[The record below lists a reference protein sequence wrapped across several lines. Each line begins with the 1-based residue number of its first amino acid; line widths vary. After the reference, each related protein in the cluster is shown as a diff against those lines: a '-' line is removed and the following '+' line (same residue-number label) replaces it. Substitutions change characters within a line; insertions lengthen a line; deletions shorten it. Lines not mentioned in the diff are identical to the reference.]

1 LSPEPADCPEK
12 VKVEDTPM
20 NHSLLSADRG
30 THVKIVVVA
39 LVGALAVVIAG
50 ISAHVSDAGNMTA
63 AVKANGPV
71 VKAGAPAVYSN
82 RDGAA
87 TQ

>member
-1 LSPEPADCPEK
+1 
-12 VKVEDTPM
+12 M

-30 THVKIVVVA
+30 THLKIVVVA
-39 LVGALAVVIAG
+39 LVAALTVVIASV
-50 ISAHVSDAGNMTA
+50 SAHVSEPGNTTA

-82 RDGAA
+82 REGTA
-87 TQ
+87 TR

>member
-1 LSPEPADCPEK
+1 
-12 VKVEDTPM
+12 M

-30 THVKIVVVA
+30 THMKIVVVA
-39 LVGALAVVIAG
+39 LVAALTVVIAG
-50 ISAHVSDAGNMTA
+50 ISTHVSEPGNMTA

-82 RDGAA
+82 REGAA
-87 TQ
+87 TR

>member
-1 LSPEPADCPEK
+1 
-12 VKVEDTPM
+12 M

-39 LVGALAVVIAG
+39 LVAALTVVIAG
-50 ISAHVSDAGNMTA
+50 ITAHVSEPGNMTA

-82 RDGAA
+82 REGSA

>member
-1 LSPEPADCPEK
+1 
-12 VKVEDTPM
+12 M

-30 THVKIVVVA
+30 THLKIVVVA
-39 LVGALAVVIAG
+39 LVAALTVVIASV
-50 ISAHVSDAGNMTA
+50 SAHVTETGNMTA

-82 RDGAA
+82 REGAA
-87 TQ
+87 TR

>member
-1 LSPEPADCPEK
+1 
-12 VKVEDTPM
+12 M

-39 LVGALAVVIAG
+39 LFAALTVVIAG
-50 ISAHVSDAGNMTA
+50 ISAHVSEPSNMTA
-63 AVKANGPV
+63 AKANGTV

-82 RDGAA
+82 REGAA

>member
-1 LSPEPADCPEK
+1 
-12 VKVEDTPM
+12 M

-39 LVGALAVVIAG
+39 LIGALVVVVAG
-50 ISAHVSDAGNMTA
+50 ISAHVSNAGNMTA
-63 AVKANGPV
+63 AIKASGPV
-71 VKAGAPAVYSN
+71 VKAGTPAVYSN
-82 RDGAA
+82 RDAPA

>member
-1 LSPEPADCPEK
+1 
-12 VKVEDTPM
+12 M

-39 LVGALAVVIAG
+39 LIGALVVVIAG
-50 ISAHVSDAGNMTA
+50 ISAHVSDAGNLTA
-63 AVKANGPV
+63 AIKANSPV
-71 VKAGAPAVYSN
+71 VKAGKPAVYSN
-82 RDGAA
+82 RDVAA

>member
-1 LSPEPADCPEK
+1 
-12 VKVEDTPM
+12 M

-39 LVGALAVVIAG
+39 LVAALTVVVAG
-50 ISAHVSDAGNMTA
+50 ISAHVNETSNMTA

-87 TQ
+87 TR

>member
-1 LSPEPADCPEK
+1 
-12 VKVEDTPM
+12 M

-30 THVKIVVVA
+30 THLKIVVVA
-39 LVGALAVVIAG
+39 LVGAIAVVIAG

-63 AVKANGPV
+63 AVKANGPL
-71 VKAGAPAVYSN
+71 VKAGTPAIYSN
-82 RDGAA
+82 RDVAA

>member
-1 LSPEPADCPEK
+1 
-12 VKVEDTPM
+12 M

-39 LVGALAVVIAG
+39 LIGALVVVVAG
-50 ISAHVSDAGNMTA
+50 ISAHVSNAGNMTVA
-63 AVKANGPV
+63 IKANGPV
-71 VKAGAPAVYSN
+71 VKAGTPAVYSN
-82 RDGAA
+82 RDVPA

>member
-1 LSPEPADCPEK
+1 
-12 VKVEDTPM
+12 M

-30 THVKIVVVA
+30 THLKIVVVA
-39 LVGALAVVIAG
+39 LVAALAVVIAG

-71 VKAGAPAVYSN
+71 AKAGVPAVYSN
-82 RDGAA
+82 REGAA

>member
-1 LSPEPADCPEK
+1 
-12 VKVEDTPM
+12 M

-39 LVGALAVVIAG
+39 LLAALAVVIAG
-50 ISAHVSDAGNMTA
+50 ISAHISDASNMTA
-63 AVKANGPV
+63 AAKTNGPV
-71 VKAGAPAVYSN
+71 VKAGAPAVYSK

>member
-1 LSPEPADCPEK
+1 
-12 VKVEDTPM
+12 M

-39 LVGALAVVIAG
+39 LLAALAVVVAG
-50 ISAHVSDAGNMTA
+50 ISAHVSAPGNMTA
-63 AVKANGPV
+63 AVKTNGPV

-82 RDGAA
+82 REGAA
-87 TQ
+87 TR

>member
-1 LSPEPADCPEK
+1 
-12 VKVEDTPM
+12 M

-30 THVKIVVVA
+30 THVKIVVIA
-39 LVGALAVVIAG
+39 LVSALVVVIAG
-50 ISAHVSDAGNMTA
+50 ISAHVSDAGNLTA

-82 RDGAA
+82 RDVAA
-87 TQ
+87 TR

>member
-1 LSPEPADCPEK
+1 
-12 VKVEDTPM
+12 M

-39 LVGALAVVIAG
+39 LLAAIAVVVASV
-50 ISAHVSDAGNMTA
+50 SAHVSDSSDMTA
-63 AVKANGPV
+63 AVKTNGPV
-71 VKAGAPAVYSN
+71 VKAGVPAVYSK

>member
-1 LSPEPADCPEK
+1 
-12 VKVEDTPM
+12 M

-39 LVGALAVVIAG
+39 LLAALTIVIAG
-50 ISAHVSDAGNMTA
+50 VSAHVGEPGNMTA

-71 VKAGAPAVYSN
+71 IKAGTPAVYSN
-82 RDGAA
+82 REGAA
-87 TQ
+87 TR

>member
-1 LSPEPADCPEK
+1 
-12 VKVEDTPM
+12 M

-39 LVGALAVVIAG
+39 LLAALTVVIAG
-50 ISAHVSDAGNMTA
+50 ITAHVSVPVSMAA
-63 AVKANGPV
+63 AVKTNCTV

-82 RDGAA
+82 REGAA
-87 TQ
+87 TR

>member
-1 LSPEPADCPEK
+1 
-12 VKVEDTPM
+12 M

-39 LVGALAVVIAG
+39 LLAALAVVIAG
-50 ISAHVSDAGNMTA
+50 ISAHVSDTSNMTA
-63 AVKANGPV
+63 AVKTNAPV

-82 RDGAA
+82 RDGVA